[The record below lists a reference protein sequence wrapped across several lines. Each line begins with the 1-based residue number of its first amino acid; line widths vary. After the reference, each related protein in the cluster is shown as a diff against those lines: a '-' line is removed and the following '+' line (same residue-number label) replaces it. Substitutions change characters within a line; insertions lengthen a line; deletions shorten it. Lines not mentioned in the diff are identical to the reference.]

1 MLLHSVPASDLEKDG
16 SDGWTAWWTRNGMDG
31 LQQGLDEVI
40 VEVSSNPNHA
50 IIPAGGR
57 LELLLCPPGSQA
69 VSLPL
74 SVPLCCLHCLHHD
87 LMVLPAVLSWPHRI
101 SCRP

>member
-1 MLLHSVPASDLEKDG
+1 
-16 SDGWTAWWTRNGMDG
+16 MDG

-50 IIPAGGR
+50 TIPAGR
-57 LELLLCPPGSQA
+57 RHELLLCPLRSQA

-74 SVPLCCLHCLHHD
+74 SVPLCCLQWLHHD
-87 LMVLPAVLSWPHRI
+87 LVVLPTVLSWPHRI